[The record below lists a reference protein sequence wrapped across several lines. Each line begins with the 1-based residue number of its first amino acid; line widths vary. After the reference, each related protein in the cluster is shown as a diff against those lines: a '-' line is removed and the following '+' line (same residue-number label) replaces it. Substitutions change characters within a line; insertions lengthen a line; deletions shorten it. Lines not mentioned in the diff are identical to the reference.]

1 MFIGKLTSPEKC
13 GGREIAEICFASS
26 ELCCGLV
33 WSIDTYSWIFVSVLC
48 RFRYEARNK
57 KKEEKEAAVYE
68 AMQRLERQ
76 KSKDAEAVGSQEQKA
91 AEKV

>member
-1 MFIGKLTSPEKC
+1 M
-13 GGREIAEICFASS
+13 
-26 ELCCGLV
+26 
-33 WSIDTYSWIFVSVLC
+33 
-48 RFRYEARNK
+48 
-57 KKEEKEAAVYE
+57 YE